1 MDYNHNFVHPL
12 VRSQNILVRIQI
24 LVPIKCRRVSLFFL
38 LSLFCFV
45 LSVRGLENL
54 YSLMYALQMT
64 CFFAVIVLTRGI
76 NKLTKDFSGLSAC
89 SGAAFGLF

>member
-24 LVPIKCRRVSLFFL
+24 LVPIKCRRVSLFFCFL
-38 LSLFCFV
+38 CFV

-76 NKLTKDFSGLSAC
+76 NKLTD
-89 SGAAFGLF
+89 